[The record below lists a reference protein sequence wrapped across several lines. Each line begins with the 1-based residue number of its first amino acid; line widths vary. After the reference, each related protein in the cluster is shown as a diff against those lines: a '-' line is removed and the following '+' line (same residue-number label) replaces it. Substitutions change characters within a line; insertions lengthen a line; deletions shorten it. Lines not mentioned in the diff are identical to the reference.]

1 MTNISDLRSS
11 LEVFRK
17 AGTIDSSSYSSLV
30 AKLNNTEVEFQSIQ
44 KEALAYKEKSEKLLL
59 EKLALEQ
66 EKSSLVAQVTRLSN
80 EKAELE
86 SRISILQKSR
96 PVISSSNLVSSF
108 ASSLAEMDR
117 GLKKVQS
124 GPKYLVSSM
133 NVTLKTNIALEGEE
147 LRFQMPKADD
157 IISPEN
163 LSTIEFSLK
172 AVPEKPGIGSYKEV
186 PALVGLS
193 KEEAENKLFEA
204 GFKAGDILE
213 KESSI
218 PQGTVI
224 AQLPSEGS
232 LAEPGAYVDL
242 TVSKISS
249 VKVPDFAG
257 LGLETAKTLI
267 EKSRLRLEGV
277 KEKPSDSTPGT
288 VLAQSLTPGS
298 ETEVNSAIVL
308 TVSVKVFKVP
318 NLLGLELESAKQV
331 IEKSGLQLGGVR
343 EQLSRGNPGIVLAQ
357 NPKPG
362 LEVEANSKVDLIVSA
377 GEKEIVLEK
386 PVRSFPGTVVKE
398 PANIVPAEPLPK
410 PQPEIIS
417 KVSGDNS
424 AGVPLANLHAET
436 PIKISAETPV
446 KTSSETQVQT
456 RAETSVKFPA
466 QVENSVESSV
476 KPLNKG
482 ALSGETTPAG
492 TILNTATPNSA
503 PLNSAS
509 LNTAIPN
516 SAPLNSASL
525 NTAIPNTAPL
535 NTAASLKVQ
544 TAVPPEPK
552 PELVPDII
560 GMPLEKAVS
569 LLGAQGLKVGT
580 VSEVISTVAA
590 GTVIK
595 QNPGSGSA
603 VNLSVPVSL
612 AVSIPAPVTQLRTST
627 FSRLKL

>member
-1 MTNISDLRSS
+1 MTNISDLKSS

-17 AGTIDSSSYSSLV
+17 AGTIDSSSYSNLV

-44 KEALAYKEKSEKLLL
+44 KEALAYKESSEKLLL
-59 EKLALEQ
+59 EKLFLEQ
-66 EKSSLVAQVTRLSN
+66 EKSSLAAQVTRLSN

-108 ASSLAEMDR
+108 AFSLAEMDR
-117 GLKKVQS
+117 GLKQVQS

-157 IISPEN
+157 IINSEN

-193 KEEAENKLFEA
+193 KEDAENKLFEA

-213 KESSI
+213 KESSM

-249 VKVPDFAG
+249 VKVPDLAG
-257 LGLETAKTLI
+257 LRLEAAKALI

-277 KEKPSDSTPGT
+277 KEKPSDSTSGT
-288 VLAQSLTPGS
+288 VLVQSLTPGS

-308 TVSVKVFKVP
+308 TVSVKVLKVP

-362 LEVEANSKVDLIVSA
+362 LEVEANSKVDLIISA

-386 PVRSFPGTVVKE
+386 PVQSFPGTVVKE

-424 AGVPLANLHAET
+424 AGVPLANLHAEA

-456 RAETSVKFPA
+456 RAETSVKFQA
-466 QVENSVESSV
+466 QIENSVESSV

-482 ALSGETTPAG
+482 SLSGETTPAG
-492 TILNTATPNSA
+492 TTLNTAA
-503 PLNSAS
+503 Q
-509 LNTAIPN
+509 NTAT
-516 SAPLNSASL
+516 LD
-525 NTAIPNTAPL
+525 TAIPNTASL
-535 NTAASLKVQ
+535 NTAASLIVQ

-569 LLGAQGLKVGT
+569 LLGAQGIKVGT
-580 VSEVISTVAA
+580 VSEAISTVAA
-590 GTVIK
+590 GTVIS
-595 QNPGSGSA
+595 QNPGAGSA

-612 AVSIPAPVTQLRTST
+612 AVSIPAPVTQLRSST